1 MKDVEHKYDGKTI
14 DNGDGAKI
22 DRVDENIIIDGDEM
36 VEKTDSRIIALGPTV
51 RIEATSA
58 IVGITIKASSLT

>member
-1 MKDVEHKYDGKTI
+1 MKDVDHKYDGKII

-36 VEKTDSRIIALGPTV
+36 VEKTHSHIIALGPTV
-51 RIEATSA
+51 RIEASSA
-58 IVGITIKASSLT
+58 IVGITIKSSSLT